1 MDRPSTV
8 DSHDLV
14 REPQTQSGVAIALA
28 DDADRETIYRIRHQ
42 VYALELGQHQQNQS
56 ARLTDP
62 LDTYNVYLKA
72 VSGGRIVGFVS
83 ITPPGH
89 SYSVDKYFARDDF
102 PFPFDDALYEI
113 RLLTVLPSHRF
124 RAFASL
130 LMYAAL
136 RWIETQGGTR
146 VVAIGRLEVLSLYEK
161 AGLRSLDRR
170 AQSGAVTYELLTAT
184 VPELRQVVE
193 RHQRDLRWLERQ
205 TDWQLHVPFRAP
217 TSCSHGGAFF
227 AAIGEDFRNLE
238 RSHDIINA
246 DVLDAWFP
254 PSPHVIAAIAEHLPW
269 LLRTS
274 PPTACS
280 GLVRVIANTRNVRPE
295 SIVPAAGSSEL
306 IYIALREWL
315 TPRSRVLLL
324 DPSYGEYSHVA
335 EHIVGSRVERLSLR
349 REDGYAPNLS
359 NLAARAASGDYDLVV
374 LVNPNSPTGSHVPRR
389 ELEKVLTRF
398 PANTRIWIDET
409 YVEYAGPGESLE
421 SFAAN
426 SQNAVVCKSMSKVY
440 ALSGVRVAY
449 LCAPV
454 PLAEHLRRITPPWAV
469 SLPAQVAAVNAL
481 EDSGYYAARYL
492 ETHHL
497 REGLASDLR
506 RQGPPQPPISCCA
519 ICPPDR
525 LTRPW
530 SATAAA
536 REDFTFALAPRFLLS
551 WETAVCAS
559 QSRML
564 RRIAGSLR
572 SWSGP
577 CSSKTNVRLECQ
589 YLKRLYAALRQSPIS
604 FRPAPSACS
613 KRRTLWRVC
622 SNS

>member
-8 DSHDLV
+8 DSHNV
-14 REPQTQSGVAIALA
+14 VGEPQAQSSVVIAVA
-28 DDADRETIYRIRHQ
+28 DDADRETIYQIRHQ
-42 VYALELGQHQQNQS
+42 IYAVELSQHQRNQS

-72 VSGGRIVGFVS
+72 VSEGWIVGFVS

-89 SYSVDKYFARDDF
+89 SYSVDKYFAREDF

-124 RAFASL
+124 RAVASL

-136 RWIETQGGTR
+136 RWIETRGGTR

-170 AQSGAVTYELLTAT
+170 AKSGAVTYELLTAT

-193 RHQRDLRWLERQ
+193 RHQRDLRWLERRS
-205 TDWQLHVPFRAP
+205 DWRLNVPFRAP

-254 PSPHVIAAIAEHLPW
+254 PSPRVIAAITEHLPW

-274 PPTACS
+274 PPTTCG
-280 GLVRVIANTRNVRPE
+280 GLVQVIANTRNVPPE

-306 IYIALREWL
+306 IYLALREWL
-315 TPRSRVLLL
+315 TPHSRIFLL

-335 EHIVGSRVERLSLR
+335 EHIVGSRVDRLSLR
-349 REDGYAPNLS
+349 REEGYTLNLS
-359 NLAARAASGDYDLVV
+359 NFAAQAASGDYDLVV
-374 LVNPNSPTGSHVPRR
+374 LVNPNSPTGAHIPRR
-389 ELEKVLTRF
+389 ELEEVLASF

-426 SQNAVVCKSMSKVY
+426 SHNVVVCKSMSKVY

-449 LCAPV
+449 LCGPA
-454 PLAEHLRRITPPWAV
+454 PLAEHLRGITPPWAV

-481 EDSGYYAARYL
+481 EDSDYYAARYL
-492 ETHHL
+492 ETHRL

-506 RQGPPQPPISCCA
+506 RQGLEVFPS
-519 ICPPDR
+519 
-525 LTRPW
+525 T
-530 SATAAA
+530 TN
-536 REDFTFALAPRFLLS
+536 FLLCDLPARS
-551 WETAVCAS
+551 LDARLVS
-559 QSRML
+559 QRCRTRGLYL
-564 RRIAGSLR
+564 RAGSEISGVLGDRCVRIAVKDAS
-572 SWSGP
+572 
-577 CSSKTNVRLECQ
+577 TNRKIAQ
-589 YLKRLYAALRQSPIS
+589 ILKWAMP
-604 FRPAPSACS
+604 
-613 KRRTLWRVC
+613 VED
-622 SNS
+622 